1 MNITTIKRPWMKSV
15 KQGTR
20 YNPDPFYHSQ
30 TWARTKAI
38 HKQGFTIVDGVSV
51 SNMYCIP
58 CYRETKLLVPMH
70 TVDHI
75 IAIKLG
81 GSRTD
86 SNNLESQCKTHHA
99 RKSANEGKRQATKQ
113 HEGVGGSDVV

>member
-1 MNITTIKRPWMKSV
+1 MLIPTVHRPWMKKA

-20 YNPDPFYHSQ
+20 YNPDPFYQSQ
-30 TWARTKAI
+30 SWARTKAI
-38 HKQGFTIVDGVSV
+38 HKQGFTIVDGVAV
-51 SNMYCIP
+51 SNMNCIP
-58 CYRETKLLVPMH
+58 CYRETGRLVPMH

-99 RKSANEGKRQATKQ
+99 RKSANEGKTKSGQ
-113 HEGVGGSDVV
+113 VPKGEGRSDVA